1 LEGYCALYSWLWALP
16 WALGVA
22 PQSVVM
28 MMMIFGRCV
37 LMMMMIFDGVAD
49 EQSGTHPYTS
59 DRERTCGIPCA
70 SNCNPT
76 RTSAR
81 RLGGGTTS
89 TSWLDPQASRAS
101 AIQLPRT

>member
-1 LEGYCALYSWLWALP
+1 LKQVVVQQLFWVLPCSWLWALEGYCALYSWLWALP

-37 LMMMMIFDGVAD
+37 LMMMMMMMIFGVAD

-59 DRERTCGIPCA
+59 DRV
-70 SNCNPT
+70 
-76 RTSAR
+76 
-81 RLGGGTTS
+81 
-89 TSWLDPQASRAS
+89 
-101 AIQLPRT
+101 